1 METIA
6 QISTPLGSGGIAIIR
21 MSGDKAKDIAFDLFS
36 SKNLTKENIE
46 PRKLYLGKFKIN
58 EDAKERCMMVYFKAP
73 FSFTGEDVVEF
84 QIHGGEFLATKILDK
99 LVISGCKLAENG
111 EFSKRAF
118 MNGKMSLDE
127 AEATIDMIN
136 ATSDAEIKA
145 SSLLADGKLK
155 KQVVDIQN
163 KIKDCLV
170 NLEVALD
177 YPEHDD
183 EEMSIKDVQN
193 VLITSR
199 DILNNLLKTA
209 KTGEQIKFGINV
221 SIVGKPNVG
230 KSSLLNCL
238 LGEDRAIVTDIKGT
252 TRDIL
257 KETISYKG
265 FKINFIDTAGIR
277 ESDDVVEKIGVDR
290 SINAIK
296 NSDIVLCV
304 FDSSEPLDD
313 EDNKLLDLVKDKN
326 VIYVL
331 NKTDKKIVTK
341 IDNAVY
347 VCANENKNIDE
358 IKDRIIEMARL
369 NKIDFSQVYLTNKRH
384 IEIIKTAIDLTNNA
398 IEVAKTGTADLV
410 DMEAKRVWLELGKI
424 TGENATDDILT
435 AIFSKFCLGK

>member
-58 EDAKERCMMVYFKAP
+58 EDANERCMMVYFKAP

-99 LVISGCKLAENG
+99 LVISGCRLAENG

-257 KETISYKG
+257 KE
-265 FKINFIDTAGIR
+265 KI
-277 ESDDVVEKIGVDR
+277 
-290 SINAIK
+290 
-296 NSDIVLCV
+296 
-304 FDSSEPLDD
+304 
-313 EDNKLLDLVKDKN
+313 
-326 VIYVL
+326 
-331 NKTDKKIVTK
+331 
-341 IDNAVY
+341 
-347 VCANENKNIDE
+347 
-358 IKDRIIEMARL
+358 
-369 NKIDFSQVYLTNKRH
+369 
-384 IEIIKTAIDLTNNA
+384 
-398 IEVAKTGTADLV
+398 
-410 DMEAKRVWLELGKI
+410 
-424 TGENATDDILT
+424 
-435 AIFSKFCLGK
+435 

>member
-58 EDAKERCMMVYFKAP
+58 EDANERCMMVYFKAP

-99 LVISGCKLAENG
+99 LVISGCRLAENG

-257 KETISYKG
+257 KETIPYKG

-313 EDNKLLDLVKDKN
+313 EDNKLLDLVKGKN